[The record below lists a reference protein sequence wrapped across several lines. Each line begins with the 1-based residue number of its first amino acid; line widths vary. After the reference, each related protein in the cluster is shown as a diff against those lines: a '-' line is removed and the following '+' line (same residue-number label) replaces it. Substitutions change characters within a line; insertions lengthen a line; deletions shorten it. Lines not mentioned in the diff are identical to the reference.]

1 MGLLEAHQWKFNV
14 IFPTGF
20 DLHKGFFC
28 KERIGPMQAGKGDQ
42 ALCMQHQLV
51 IQGVLQ
57 NQIVVLFFQVEVND
71 QRGLNGY

>member
-28 KERIGPMQAGKGDQ
+28 KERIGPLQAGKGDQ

-57 NQIVVLFFQVEVND
+57 NQIAGRPPGC
-71 QRGLNGY
+71 RGWRPEAAPG